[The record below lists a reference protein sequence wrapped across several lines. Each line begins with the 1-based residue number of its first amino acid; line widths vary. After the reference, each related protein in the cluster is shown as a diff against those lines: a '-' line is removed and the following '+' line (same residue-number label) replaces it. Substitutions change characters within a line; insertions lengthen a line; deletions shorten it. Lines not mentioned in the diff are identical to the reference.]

1 MENWFLLTLMA
12 LLLFGI
18 QRFLYKVSAE
28 RNCNTAWTTFAFMGT
43 VTILSTLSF
52 FILGQSVH
60 NLRFLLLISLINSL
74 SFLSGT
80 IATIEALKY
89 ISTSVAYPIIRLNT
103 AIVVLFSITYFRD
116 SLSLFQITGIIIAI
130 TVILI
135 LTRLDDENR
144 IPTKDPRRAMLLVTV
159 ALFSG
164 AIAAISSKF
173 AALEVNLL
181 AFMAI
186 SYALSMVFS
195 LCLRK
200 KLGSVGTNHNEALI
214 IGIFIGLVNFG
225 GFYSLLRALSS
236 GPLSIIMPITGMYF
250 VISIVLAILFYR
262 EKLNAYRVLAIV
274 LTVFAIILMRL

>member
-1 MENWFLLTLMA
+1 MQNWFLLTLMA

-28 RNCNTAWTTFAFMGT
+28 RNCNTALTTFAFMGT

-52 FILGQSVH
+52 FALGQSIN

-74 SFLSGT
+74 SFVSGT

-89 ISTSVAYPIIRLNT
+89 ISTSVAYPLIRLNT
-103 AIVVLFSITYFRD
+103 GIVVIFSIWYFGDR
-116 SLSLFQITGIIIAI
+116 LSIFQITGIIIAI
-130 TVILI
+130 VVILL
-135 LTRLDDENR
+135 LTGLDDGSR
-144 IPTKDPRRAMLLVTV
+144 SPTKDPRRAMLLVTV

-186 SYALSMVFS
+186 SYAMSMVVS

-200 KLGSVGTNHNEALI
+200 KLGSVGTNHTDALI
-214 IGIFIGLVNFG
+214 IGFLIGLVNFG
-225 GFYSLLRALSS
+225 GFYSLLVALSS
-236 GPLSIIMPITGMYF
+236 GPLSIIIPVTGMYF
-250 VISIVLAILFYR
+250 VISIILAILIYR
-262 EKLNAYRVLAIV
+262 EKLSALRALAIL
-274 LTVFAIILMRL
+274 LTAFAIILMRL

>member
-1 MENWFLLTLMA
+1 MQNWFVLTLMA
-12 LLLFGI
+12 LFLFGI

-28 RNCNTAWTTFAFMGT
+28 RNCNTALTTFAFMGT
-43 VTILSTLSF
+43 VTLLSTLSF
-52 FILGQSVH
+52 FALGQSVH

-74 SFLSGT
+74 SFVSGT

-89 ISTSVAYPIIRLNT
+89 ISTSVAYPLIRLNT
-103 AIVVLFSITYFRD
+103 GIVVIFSIWYFKDR
-116 SLSLFQITGIIIAI
+116 LSIFQITGIIIAI

-135 LTRLDDENR
+135 LTRLDDESR
-144 IPTKDPRRAMLLVTV
+144 VPTKDPRRAMILVTV

-173 AALEVNLL
+173 AALEANLL

-186 SYALSMVFS
+186 SYAMSMIVS

-200 KLGSVGTNHNEALI
+200 KLGSVGTNRNEALI
-214 IGIFIGLVNFG
+214 IGILIGLVNFG
-225 GFYSLLRALSS
+225 GFYCLLRALSS

-250 VISIVLAILFYR
+250 VISIILAFLFYR
-262 EKLNAYRVLAIV
+262 EKLNAQRFIAIL
-274 LTVFAIILMRL
+274 LTAFAIILMRL

>member
-1 MENWFLLTLMA
+1 MQNWFLLTLMA

-43 VTILSTLSF
+43 VTIFSTLSF
-52 FILGQSVH
+52 WALGQSVH
-60 NLRFLLLISLINSL
+60 NLRFLLLISLINSI
-74 SFLSGT
+74 SFVSGT

-89 ISTSVAYPIIRLNT
+89 ISTSVAYPLIRLNT
-103 AIVVLFSITYFRD
+103 AIVVIFSIWYFGDR
-116 SLSLFQITGIIIAI
+116 LSIFQITGIIIAI
-130 TVILI
+130 TVILL
-135 LTRLDDENR
+135 LTRLDDGNR
-144 IPTKDPRRAMLLVTV
+144 FPTKSPRRAMLLVAV

-186 SYALSMVFS
+186 SYAMSMVVS

-200 KLGSVGTNHNEALI
+200 KLGSVGANHTEALI
-214 IGIFIGLVNFG
+214 IGFFIGLVNFG

-236 GPLSIIMPITGMYF
+236 GPLSIIIPVTGMYF
-250 VISIVLAILFYR
+250 VISIILAFLFYR
-262 EKLNAYRVLAIV
+262 EKLSALRVLAIV
-274 LTVFAIILMRL
+274 LTAFAIILMRL

>member
-1 MENWFLLTLMA
+1 MQNWFLLTLMA

-43 VTILSTLSF
+43 VTILSTLSY
-52 FILGQSVH
+52 IALGQSIN

-89 ISTSVAYPIIRLNT
+89 ISTSVAYPLIRLNT
-103 AIVVLFSITYFRD
+103 GIVVIFSIWYFGDR
-116 SLSLFQITGIIIAI
+116 LSIFQITGIIIAI
-130 TVILI
+130 VVILL
-135 LTRLDDENR
+135 LTGLDDGSR
-144 IPTKDPRRAMLLVTV
+144 SPTKDPRRAMLLVTV

-186 SYALSMVFS
+186 SYAMSMVVS

-200 KLGSVGTNHNEALI
+200 KLGSVGTNHTDALI
-214 IGIFIGLVNFG
+214 IGFLIGLVNFG
-225 GFYSLLRALSS
+225 GFYSLLVALSS
-236 GPLSIIMPITGMYF
+236 GPLSIIIPVTGMYF
-250 VISIVLAILFYR
+250 VISIILAILIYR
-262 EKLNAYRVLAIV
+262 EKLSALRALAIL
-274 LTVFAIILMRL
+274 LTAFAIILMRL

>member
-1 MENWFLLTLMA
+1 MQNWFLLTLMA

-52 FILGQSVH
+52 FALGQSIN

-74 SFLSGT
+74 SFVSGT

-89 ISTSVAYPIIRLNT
+89 ISTSVAYPLIRLNT
-103 AIVVLFSITYFRD
+103 GIVVIFSIWYFGDR
-116 SLSLFQITGIIIAI
+116 LSIFQITGIIIAI
-130 TVILI
+130 VVILL
-135 LTRLDDENR
+135 LTGLDDGSR
-144 IPTKDPRRAMLLVTV
+144 SPTKDPRRAMLLVTV

-186 SYALSMVFS
+186 SYAMSMVVS

-200 KLGSVGTNHNEALI
+200 KLGSVGTNHTDALI
-214 IGIFIGLVNFG
+214 IGFLIGLVNFG
-225 GFYSLLRALSS
+225 GFYSLLVALSS
-236 GPLSIIMPITGMYF
+236 GPLSIIIPVTGMYF
-250 VISIVLAILFYR
+250 VISIILAILIYR
-262 EKLNAYRVLAIV
+262 EKLSALRALAIL
-274 LTVFAIILMRL
+274 LTAFAIILMRL

>member
-1 MENWFLLTLMA
+1 MQNWFLLTLMA

-52 FILGQSVH
+52 FVFGQSIH
-60 NLRFLLLISLINSL
+60 NLRFLLFISLINSL
-74 SFLSGT
+74 SFVSGT

-89 ISTSVAYPIIRLNT
+89 ISTSVAYPLIRLNT
-103 AIVVLFSITYFRD
+103 AIVVVFSIIYFKD
-116 SLSLFQITGIIIAI
+116 KLSLFQILGIIVAI

-135 LTRLDDENR
+135 LTRLDDGSR
-144 IPTKDPRRAMLLVTV
+144 VPTKAPRRAMILVIV

-186 SYALSMVFS
+186 SYGMSMIVS

-214 IGIFIGLVNFG
+214 IGILIGLVNFG
-225 GFYSLLRALSS
+225 GFYSLLKALSS
-236 GPLSIIMPITGMYF
+236 GPLSIIIPITGMYF
-250 VISIVLAILFYR
+250 VISIVLAFLFYR
-262 EKLNAYRVLAIV
+262 EKLNTQRVAAIV
-274 LTVFAIILMRL
+274 LTAFAIILMRL

>member
-1 MENWFLLTLMA
+1 MQNWFLLTLIA

-52 FILGQSVH
+52 FALGQSIN

-74 SFLSGT
+74 SFVSGT

-89 ISTSVAYPIIRLNT
+89 ISTSVAYPLIRLNT
-103 AIVVLFSITYFRD
+103 GIVVIFSIWYFGDR
-116 SLSLFQITGIIIAI
+116 LSIFQITGIIIAI
-130 TVILI
+130 VVILL
-135 LTRLDDENR
+135 LTGLDDGSR
-144 IPTKDPRRAMLLVTV
+144 VPTKDPKRAMLLVTV

-186 SYALSMVFS
+186 SYALSMIVS

-200 KLGSVGTNHNEALI
+200 KLGSVGSNHNEALI
-214 IGIFIGLVNFG
+214 IGFLIGLVNFG
-225 GFYSLLRALSS
+225 GFYSLLRALTL
-236 GPLSIIMPITGMYF
+236 GPLSIIIPVTGMYF
-250 VISIVLAILFYR
+250 VISIILAILFYR
-262 EKLNAYRVLAIV
+262 EKLSALRILAIV
-274 LTVFAIILMRL
+274 LTAFAIILMKL

>member
-1 MENWFLLTLMA
+1 MQSWFVLTLIA

-52 FILGQSVH
+52 FALGQSVN
-60 NLRFLLLISLINSL
+60 NLKFLLFISLINSL
-74 SFLSGT
+74 SFVSGT

-89 ISTSVAYPIIRLNT
+89 ISTSVAYPLIRLNT
-103 AIVVLFSITYFRD
+103 GIVVIFSIWYFGDR
-116 SLSLFQITGIIIAI
+116 LSIFQITGIMIAI

-135 LTRLDDENR
+135 LTTLDDGSR
-144 IPTKDPRRAMLLVTV
+144 VPTKDPRRAVLLVIV

-186 SYALSMVFS
+186 SYAMSMIVS

-200 KLGSVGTNHNEALI
+200 KLGSVGTNRNEALI
-214 IGIFIGLVNFG
+214 IGFLIGLVNFG

-236 GPLSIIMPITGMYF
+236 GPLSIIIPITGMYF
-250 VISIVLAILFYR
+250 VISIILAFLFYR
-262 EKLNAYRVLAIV
+262 ERLNAQRVVAI
-274 LTVFAIILMRL
+274 LFTASAIILMRL